1 MKNAFLIAAIF
12 LLGACKPFPAE
23 AEKAPAP
30 STQAQQE
37 SSVEAQAGQTDAP
50 PKKED
55 KPVIDEE
62 IAPNNLVIS
71 KSTTTDNY
79 QSIKRVNYPD
89 ASCWV
94 VINTKTW
101 DSSIS
106 CLPKSQ
112 LPKTESP

>member
-12 LLGACKPFPAE
+12 FLGACKPFPAE
-23 AEKAPAP
+23 AEKAPPP
-30 STQAQQE
+30 STQA
-37 SSVEAQAGQTDAP
+37 EAQQNDEEN
-50 PKKED
+50 ED

-62 IAPNNLVIS
+62 IAPGNLVIS

-112 LPKTESP
+112 LP